1 VTTLT
6 YALIGLLVVE
16 TLWTIQT
23 SILRAVM
30 GLAATSVLLA
40 ILLFQMGAPLAA
52 VFELSVCAG
61 LITVV
66 FVATVSMTRPLTPTE
81 EEACARRRAVRF
93 HPSFLVVTLV
103 GLALWGARYALQAAP
118 PPAEALA
125 GVREVLWG
133 ARRLD
138 LVGQI
143 LVMFVGVFAVVVLF
157 KPRAREE
164 AGK

>member
-1 VTTLT
+1 MTYLT
-6 YALIGLLVVE
+6 YALLGVLVIE

-66 FVATVSMTRPLTPTE
+66 FVATISMTRPLTHE
-81 EEACARRRAVRF
+81 EEEKAAKVRAVRF
-93 HPSFLVVTLV
+93 YPSFVVVTLV
-103 GLALWGARYALQAAP
+103 GLALWGARYALQAAS
-118 PPAEALA
+118 PPAQALA

-138 LVGQI
+138 LVGQLLI
-143 LVMFVGVFAVVVLF
+143 MFVGIFAVVVLF
-157 KPRAREE
+157 KRREGE
-164 AGK
+164 EVGQ